1 MRRILIFHIA
11 IVAAFLCSCQ
21 NKEKKEITQ
30 IVKEWQGKEIVFPEK
45 MIFTQFGQDTVPY
58 SLSES
63 PYKIVMYVDSIGCTS
78 CKLQLH
84 KWKEFITELDSLTR
98 GTVPVLF
105 IFHPKDKREISYLL
119 KRDDINIP
127 VCIDEKDRINALNR
141 FPENQSFQ
149 CFLID
154 SGNKV
159 VYIGNPVHN
168 PRIRE
173 MYLRQVTEN
182 RYVAASGLS
191 QNTRIR
197 IEQTDFDLGK
207 LKQGNAASVSVA
219 IKNTGDKPFI
229 IFDTKKSCGCTA
241 AIYDKKPVEPGHS
254 TEIKITYR
262 AEDIGFFNK
271 TVSVFCNT
279 DTSPLI
285 IRLKGTV
292 VQ

>member
-11 IVAAFLCSCQ
+11 IVAVFLYSCQ
-21 NKEKKEITQ
+21 NKQKKEITQ

-63 PYKIVMYVDSIGCTS
+63 PYKIVMYVDSVGCTS

-98 GTVPVLF
+98 GSVPVLF
-105 IFHPKDKREISYLL
+105 IFHPKDKREIFYLL
-119 KRDDINIP
+119 KRDDIDIP
-127 VCIDEKDRINALNR
+127 VCIDEKDRINAINR

-154 SGNKV
+154 KDNKV

-173 MYLRQVTEN
+173 MYLARIAPEVHIPTIPSKNTIVQADQTEFN
-182 RYVAASGLS
+182 
-191 QNTRIR
+191 
-197 IEQTDFDLGK
+197 LGT
-207 LKQGNAASVSVA
+207 LKQGNTTTVTALIRNIGKVPLV
-219 IKNTGDKPFI
+219 IY
-229 IFDTKKSCGCTA
+229 DTRASCGC
-241 AIYDKKPVEPGHS
+241 ISISYKKEPTIPGS
-254 TEIKITYR
+254 SMEIIITYN
-262 AEDIGFFNK
+262 AEDLGYFNR
-271 TVSVFCNT
+271 TVSIYGNT
-279 DTSPLI
+279 DDAPIVL
-285 IRLKGTV
+285 RLKGNTN
-292 VQ
+292 